1 MKDMVQNRVL
11 SLLYAHAC
19 TGNIVADAPCG
30 DAASRK
36 PYSTENG
43 GSVYAVIEGGVNMNV
58 LAGIEPERVFYFFEE
73 ISRIPHGSG
82 NDLPAPATAL
92 GLVRRLLCEKKKR
105 KSPRMSTVD

>member
-30 DAASRK
+30 DAAGRK
-36 PYSTENG
+36 PYSTENS

-58 LAGIEPERVFYFFEE
+58 LAGIEPERVFYFLRRSAVFPTAPE
-73 ISRIPHGSG
+73 IPGRSAII
-82 NDLPAPATAL
+82 
-92 GLVRRLLCEKKKR
+92 
-105 KSPRMSTVD
+105 